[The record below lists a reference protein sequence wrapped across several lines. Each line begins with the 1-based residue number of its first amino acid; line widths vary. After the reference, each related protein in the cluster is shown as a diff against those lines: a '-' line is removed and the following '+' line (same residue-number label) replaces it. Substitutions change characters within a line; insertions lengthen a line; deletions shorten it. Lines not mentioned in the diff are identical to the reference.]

1 MNPHAFGDRSF
12 AEQDPRKDISSNE
25 NTHVVRT
32 AIVKFKNIVRL
43 KETSFL
49 ASLIELIPFDKS
61 QRCKKT
67 SSNVLSPSENEC
79 DETFPF
85 VPQRMTNGWPLERFR
100 DHSVLPSSNTS
111 L

>member
-1 MNPHAFGDRSF
+1 MNPHAFGVPQFCRTRP
-12 AEQDPRKDISSNE
+12 E
-25 NTHVVRT
+25 VRT
-32 AIVKFKNIVRL
+32 AIVKFKNIFKL
-43 KETSFL
+43 NETSFL

-61 QRCKKT
+61 QCKK
-67 SSNVLSPSENEC
+67 SSFNVLSSSENEY